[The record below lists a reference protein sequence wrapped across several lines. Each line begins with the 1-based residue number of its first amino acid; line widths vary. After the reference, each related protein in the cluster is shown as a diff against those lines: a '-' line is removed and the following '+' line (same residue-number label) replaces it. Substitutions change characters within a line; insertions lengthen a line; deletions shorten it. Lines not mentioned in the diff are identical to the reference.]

1 MNWGHKIAI
10 LYGAFACLI
19 MFMVYKAM
27 QEDVSLVTPDYYTQ
41 TLTYQ
46 DEINQR
52 ELTFE
57 SGRKPL
63 VESMREAEQ
72 ITVTFPV
79 QEAITGKVWLYRP
92 SDSEQDVH
100 ETFSLAVGEPL
111 ILSMKDKPFGL
122 WRIKVNFKAAGKD
135 YLTEQVI
142 TY

>member
-1 MNWGHKIAI
+1 MNWGWKIAI
-10 LYGAFACLI
+10 LYCSFACFILV
-19 MFMVYKAM
+19 MVYMAM

-52 ELTFE
+52 ELTND

-63 VESMREAEQ
+63 VETLREIEQ
-72 ITVTFPV
+72 ITVTFPI

-92 SDSEQDVH
+92 ADSEQDVH
-100 ETFSLAVGEPL
+100 ETFSVAAGEPL
-111 ILSMKDKPFGL
+111 VLSMKGKPSGL
-122 WRIKVNFKAAGKD
+122 WRIKVNFNAAGQD
-135 YLTEQVI
+135 YLTEQVL

>member
-1 MNWGHKIAI
+1 MNWGYKIAI

-41 TLTYQ
+41 TLTFQ
-46 DEINQR
+46 EEINQR
-52 ELTFE
+52 ELTNQ

-63 VESMREAEQ
+63 VEPMREAEQ

-79 QEAITGKVWLYRP
+79 QEAITGKYWLYRP
-92 SDSEQDVH
+92 ADSGQDEH
-100 ETFSLAVGEPL
+100 ETFSVAAGEPL
-111 ILSMKDKPFGL
+111 VLSMKGKPLGL
-122 WRIKVNFKAAGKD
+122 WRIKVNFNAAGQD